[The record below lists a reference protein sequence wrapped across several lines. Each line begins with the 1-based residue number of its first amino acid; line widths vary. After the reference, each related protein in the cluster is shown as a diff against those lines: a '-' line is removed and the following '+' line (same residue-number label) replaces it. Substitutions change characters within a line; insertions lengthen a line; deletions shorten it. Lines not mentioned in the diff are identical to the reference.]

1 MSLGHDLHS
10 SHPQGNA
17 EAHRLRRGIAGDA
30 GLLFQAEFAVLA
42 VAQPAGGWVE
52 LHGHILVLLEG
63 GGGRLAVVFIARVGD
78 HAAETEETVDSLI
91 LDI

>member
-30 GLLFQAEFAVLA
+30 GLLFQAEVAILD
-42 VAQPAGGWVE
+42 VAQLAGGWVK

-63 GGGRLAVVFIARVGD
+63 GGGLLAVVLIARMGY
-78 HAAETEETVDSLI
+78 HAAIIEETVDSLI
-91 LDI
+91 LGI

>member
-10 SHPQGNA
+10 SAPHGNA

-42 VAQPAGGWVE
+42 VAQLAGGWIE

-63 GGGRLAVVFIARVGD
+63 GGGLLAVVLIARMGD
-78 HAAETEETVDSLI
+78 HVAITEETVDSLI
-91 LDI
+91 LGI